1 MSVDWEN
8 LIHSIAHDARALVR
22 KGLLNAQLL
31 ERLLGQAAD
40 VQASQ
45 HLRAV
50 IESQMELNCLFVRLV
65 ALADA
70 EKPCRSSTHTASSPG
85 IERIDL
91 ETAVLG
97 AKLECGDAIRRAE
110 AELVIEELPPS
121 SVPPK
126 VQLVLRE
133 LLDNS
138 MRYLDSS
145 RRLRVVIGAE
155 EDETK
160 VRVRVADNGTGV
172 APAYVDKL
180 FQPLTR
186 LDPVRSGFGLGLAI
200 SRAIVEAA
208 GGSIRFEPSDAGA
221 SFVFELP
228 NR

>member
-8 LIHSIAHDARALVR
+8 LIHSIAHDTRALVR

-40 VQASQ
+40 AQTSQ
-45 HLRAV
+45 YVRAV
-50 IESQMELNCLFVRLV
+50 IESQMELNCLLVRLV

-70 EKPCRSSTHTASSPG
+70 EKPGRSSPG
-85 IERIDL
+85 TGWIDL

-121 SVPPK
+121 SVPLK
-126 VQLVLRE
+126 VQMVLRE

-155 EDETK
+155 EDQTK

-172 APAYVDKL
+172 PPAYVDKL